1 MQEFTQILWKN
12 IKNFIK
18 AQGKLFLI
26 GFIMLSLGLYWI
38 GIEGALFIGLA
49 IAIVEILPLVG
60 SALVLIPWT
69 IYEWIWG
76 DTRTG
81 FYLLTLWLI
90 VELVHNLLEPYL
102 LGKDLNLPL
111 WLTVLVTIVSLF
123 LVTNVFTIVLAP
135 LVLPFVASVKQYRDR
150 HYPGK

>member
-1 MQEFTQILWKN
+1 MQEFTHILWKN
-12 IKNFIK
+12 TKNFIK
-18 AQGKLFLI
+18 AQGKLFLV
-26 GFIMLSLGLYWI
+26 GFIMLSLGLYVI

-49 IAIVEILPLVG
+49 IAIVETLPLVG

-81 FYLLTLWLI
+81 FYLLILWLI
-90 VELVHNLLEPYL
+90 VELVQNLLEPYL
-102 LGKDLNLPL
+102 LGKDLDLPL

-135 LVLPFVASVKQYRDR
+135 LVLPLTASIKQYRDR